1 MRARLEKMSVRR
13 KALLGVGLYV
23 LIAILIGIVFGT
35 AAPEP
40 FLPQD
45 EFLLE
50 PWIPIVIG
58 PVDLSITK
66 AVLYLF
72 LACGATIGAMLY
84 VANRM
89 AARPNRVQTA
99 VETIYDFTRNTITR
113 GNMDEK
119 MAARWFAVT
128 STLFLF
134 ILLSNLIG
142 YIPLPINTLHPLVIF
157 GVEIPSLALYA
168 ATANL
173 SIPLVLT
180 LVVWFSYHAEGIRHK
195 GFVPYFKGW
204 VPSGVTGVAAIPIFG
219 IEVISHFVRLI
230 SLSVRLFANV
240 LAGHLLILFM
250 GGGLAVLLGIAVLG
264 WVTLPA
270 AIAFFVF
277 EIVLIA
283 GLQAFIFANL
293 TSIYLGEATGEG
305 H

>member
-1 MRARLEKMSVRR
+1 MRARLENMSVRR

-89 AARPNRVQTA
+89 AARPNSVQTA

-180 LVVWFSYHAEGIRHK
+180 LVVWFSYHVEGIRHK
-195 GFVPYFKGW
+195 GFVSYFKGW
-204 VPSGVTGVAAIPIFG
+204 VPSGVTGIAAIPIFG

>member
-1 MRARLEKMSVRR
+1 VIERLKRMRTRNKVFLA
-13 KALLGVGLYV
+13 LGVYV
-23 LIAILIGIVFGT
+23 LVAVLIGIGFGV
-35 AAPEP
+35 AVPEE
-40 FLPQD
+40 FIPQD

-72 LACGATIGAMLY
+72 LACGATVAAMLY

-99 VETIYDFTRNTITR
+99 VETIYDFTRNSITR
-113 GNMDEK
+113 SNMDER

-142 YIPLPINTLHPLVIF
+142 YIPLPTNTHYPLVIF

-173 SIPLVLT
+173 SVPLVLT
-180 LVVWFSYHAEGIRHK
+180 LVVWFSYHVEGIRQK
-195 GFVPYFKGW
+195 GVRDYFKGW
-204 VPSGVTGVAAIPIFG
+204 VPAGVTGFAAIPLFV
-219 IEVISHFVRLI
+219 IEIISHFVRLI
-230 SLSVRLFANV
+230 SLSVRLFANL

-250 GGGLAVLLGIAVLG
+250 AGGLAVLVGIAAIG
-264 WVTLPA
+264 WLTLPF

-277 EIVLIA
+277 EIALIA
-283 GLQAFIFANL
+283 GLQAFIFTNL
-293 TSIYLGEATGEG
+293 SSIYLGEATGAG

>member
-1 MRARLEKMSVRR
+1 MTERLKRMRTRNKVLLGLAVWLLPTI
-13 KALLGVGLYV
+13 LLGVGLG
-23 LIAILIGIVFGT
+23 IAT
-35 AAPEP
+35 PEE
-40 FLPQD
+40 FIPQD

-50 PWIPIVIG
+50 PWIPLAIG
-58 PVDLSITK
+58 PVDLSINK
-66 AVLYLF
+66 GVLYLF
-72 LACGATIGAMLY
+72 LACAATIAAMLY

-99 VETIYDFTRNTITR
+99 VETIYDFTRNSITR
-113 GNMDEK
+113 SNMDER

-142 YIPLPINTLHPLVIF
+142 YIPLPTNTHYPLVIF

-173 SIPLVLT
+173 SVPLVLT
-180 LVVWFSYHAEGIRHK
+180 VLVWFSYHVEGIRHK
-195 GFVPYFKGW
+195 GVRDYFKGW
-204 VPSGVTGVAAIPIFG
+204 VPAGVTGFAAFPLFV

-230 SLSVRLFANV
+230 SLSVRLFANL

-250 GGGLAVLLGIAVLG
+250 GGGLAVLVGFAAVG
-264 WVTLPA
+264 WATLPF

-277 EIVLIA
+277 EIALIA

-293 TSIYLGEATGEG
+293 SSIYLGEATGEG